1 MPVLDK
7 NKEMKIFKLTQS
19 LITTILLI
27 LLGAFGGYY
36 FGVRGYDVNIKNGI
50 SYVEVINKKDVT
62 SNNVNFERF
71 WEVWDLI
78 NSKHIK
84 KPLDQEKLVKGA
96 INGMIASIG
105 DPYTSY
111 FDVQENTEVTN
122 SLNGLYEGI
131 GAQLGFN
138 ESGQLIIVAPLDGSP
153 ALFSG
158 IKSGDRILA
167 IEGTDTIGVS
177 IESAVDKIRGK
188 AGTQITLLIG
198 RDGKDDPFEIKITRD
213 TIKLPSVKWED
224 KSDGVAYIR
233 LSRFGAETNNEWS
246 KAVSEIVSQVPNLKG
261 VILDVRDNPG
271 GFLDSAVF
279 ISSEFVSDG
288 VVVQEKVSDGTSQSF
303 KVDHKGQ
310 FADSSLRVVVL
321 VNQGSASAS
330 EIVAGALKERRGA
343 LIIGQRSFG
352 KGTVQKSEEFADGA
366 SLHVTIA
373 KWLTPDGNWI
383 DKHNSEFKDSI
394 YNEVKDDKDIVGG
407 INPDF
412 IVDFTDEDIK
422 EERDPQLD
430 RSIEIIKSDDLFK
443 SSIISK
449 IFEQIKASL

>member
-1 MPVLDK
+1 
-7 NKEMKIFKLTQS
+7 MKIFKITQS
-19 LITTILLI
+19 LITTILLV

-36 FGVRGYDVNIKNGI
+36 FGVRGYDVNVKNGI
-50 SYVEVINKKDVT
+50 SKVEVINKNDVT

-96 INGMIASIG
+96 IDGMIASVG

-138 ESGQLIIVAPLDGSP
+138 EAGQLIIVAPLDGSP

-167 IEGTDTIGVS
+167 IEGTDTIGAS

-188 AGTQITLLIG
+188 AGTQIALLLG
-198 RDGKDDPFEIKITRD
+198 RDGTDGPFEIKITRD

-224 KSDGVAYIR
+224 KGDGIAYIR
-233 LSRFGAETNNEWS
+233 LSRFGAETNNEWTKS
-246 KAVSEIVSQVPNLKG
+246 VNEIVSQVPNLKG

-288 VVVQEKVSDGTSQSF
+288 VVVKEEVSDGTSQNF

-310 FADSSLRVVVL
+310 FVDSSLRLVVL

-343 LIIGQRSFG
+343 LIVGQRSFG

-394 YNEVKDDKDIVGG
+394 YNEVKDEKNIVGG
-407 INPDF
+407 IKPDF

-422 EERDPQLD
+422 AERDPQLD
-430 RSIEIIKSDDLFK
+430 KSIEIIKSDDLFK

-449 IFEQIKASL
+449 ILEQINASL